1 MVTQLGFIQRFVVS
15 VRKDVSYR
23 GKKVGL
29 EKLEGKE
36 AELLIKERARGKDS
50 ERFYKIEH
58 LDLIARNYWFHYP
71 CRKNFT
77 RSKTS
82 SNPVSCMFFPK

>member
-15 VRKDVSYR
+15 VRKDVSYS

-36 AELLIKERARGKDS
+36 AELLIK
-50 ERFYKIEH
+50 
-58 LDLIARNYWFHYP
+58 
-71 CRKNFT
+71 
-77 RSKTS
+77 
-82 SNPVSCMFFPK
+82 